1 MHLLSIIHPPRK
13 PDVLSFHVTV
23 ARVPKVLLNWS
34 ITFLSSESQGRL
46 GRRPGLWSRGLP
58 FGFFHHNEESQSS
71 VNQRVHWLLDQGG
84 FSTHCSKVISR
95 KVWTTPTS
103 PTHWKRLEEALW
115 PKAFLGGYRCK
126 ETLCILSQNGFSW
139 KPRDELPIQLIRCV
153 HDLWLHSCVS
163 TRTGIARKN
172 GTLNAFT
179 DNNGRPRYFLSVV
192 P

>member
-1 MHLLSIIHPPRK
+1 MYLLSIIHPPRK

-46 GRRPGLWSRGLP
+46 GRSYWVMEVCLLDSFIITRKASP
-58 FGFFHHNEESQSS
+58 QST
-71 VNQRVHWLLDQGG
+71 RVHWLLDQGG

-115 PKAFLGGYRCK
+115 PKAFLGGYKCK
-126 ETLCILSQNGFSW
+126 ETLCILSQKGFSW
-139 KPRDELPIQLIRCV
+139 KPRNELPIQLIRCV
-153 HDLWLHSCVS
+153 HDLCLHSCVS

-179 DNNGRPRYFLSVV
+179 DNNGKPRYFLSVV